1 MKPTP
6 SLKEARRRGCLFA
19 RRLPITD
26 CNFQPPSLADI
37 GGGYCSRYPGPSFRS
52 ISRNYFGKEAR
63 QNFVIEAFLFAG
75 TIFSSAVALVIS
87 ALAAIDFLRA
97 LGYF

>member
-1 MKPTP
+1 MKPVSILERNRCGSNRFVGRFP
-6 SLKEARRRGCLFA
+6 L
-19 RRLPITD
+19 ID
-26 CNFQPPSLADI
+26 CNYRPTFYADLY
-37 GGGYCSRYPGPSFRS
+37 GGHGANYPAPSFRS

-63 QNFVIEAFLFAG
+63 HNFVIEAFLFAG

-87 ALAAIDFLRA
+87 ALAAIDFLRT

>member
-6 SLKEARRRGCLFA
+6 TLNEARRRGCFSA
-19 RRLPITD
+19 RCLPITD
-26 CNFQPPSLADI
+26 CNFQPPSLVDL
-37 GGGYCSRYPGPSFRS
+37 GGGHCSRYPASSFRS
-52 ISRNYFGKEAR
+52 ISRDYFRKEAR
-63 QNFVIEAFLFAG
+63 HNFVIEALLFAG